1 MKPTVMAANQAQS
14 NPATAAGNN
23 VSPGGPGV
31 NIPVNREYV
40 SGGYGSPQQ
49 SAQFHSPQNAYGSPR
64 QQQQHFQQH
73 QQVPP
78 NQQQQHFQVSGP
90 QRLSVE
96 GGGGR
101 RRGWQTSGSGERS
114 QGWRLARSNPTLQIS
129 PPPKSLDRIAG
140 TYSYEC
146 HGFCCSL
153 AVWQFKYSGDSR
165 RGNSWFGIITVG
177 IVA

>member
-49 SAQFHSPQNAYGSPR
+49 SAQFHTPQNAYGSPR

-96 GGGGR
+96 GGRGAGGAGGR
-101 RRGWQTSGSGERS
+101 RAATARDPKVGAWQGRT
-114 QGWRLARSNPTLQIS
+114 PTLQIS
-129 PPPKSLDRIAG
+129 PAPKKPRS
-140 TYSYEC
+140 
-146 HGFCCSL
+146 H
-153 AVWQFKYSGDSR
+153 
-165 RGNSWFGIITVG
+165 SWDIFV
-177 IVA
+177 